1 MTPAPVRVKWDCTVS
16 LLLLDSLAGVRYLP
30 LHFIRPQRTEAP
42 SSRAVAHIV
51 GV

>member
-1 MTPAPVRVKWDCTVS
+1 MTPALLRVKWEYAVS

-30 LHFIRPQRTEAP
+30 LHFVSPRLMEAP
-42 SSRAVAHIV
+42 GSRADAHIV